1 MPTLQEQAKTI
12 NDLIDKAKT
21 AADKGDIE
29 TARKLQEE
37 IQTAK
42 DAYNSE
48 KEVVDAISAEEKVG
62 GDSEPATSK
71 ESETEE
77 KNDKPDAEKDLK
89 KPAPEKEESTKE
101 EEPKADEKEQP
112 EEKPEAPVEEKT
124 PEELE
129 EEKKKKLGGK
139 RSMARKILGNQDN
152 KFSEETQAFLDYVK
166 TKGAQR
172 DNVTSVEAQP
182 IIPEDIK
189 YQPEELPETFVDL
202 KKFVNVQPVT
212 TAAGS
217 HPILNPAQETMV
229 SVEELEKNP
238 ELAKPK
244 FTDIDYKVK
253 TYRGQIPVSQESLD
267 DSEANLA
274 NIVAQNNARQAV
286 NTTNKYIADVMKSFE
301 AVNTADL
308 DDIKQIINVEIDPA
322 YNLSLVV
329 SQSFYQA
336 LDTLKDK
343 NGQYLLKQDITSPTG
358 TVLFGRPVFIIKD
371 ELFGNKG
378 DKKAFIGDLKY
389 AVFFADRKQASV
401 KWVENEIYGQVLA
414 AYMRFDVKKGVE
426 EAGRFLT
433 YTGTA
438 GDLGTGSEPQA

>member
-1 MPTLQEQAKTI
+1 MATLQEQAKSI
-12 NDLIDKAKT
+12 NDLIDQAQKAVKN
-21 AADKGDIE
+21 GDVE
-29 TARKLQEE
+29 TARKLKEE
-37 IQTAK
+37 IQQAK
-42 DAYNSE
+42 DTYNE
-48 KEVVDAISAEEKVG
+48 QKEIVDSVSAEEKIS
-62 GDSEPATSK
+62 GDSEAPKDKT
-71 ESETEE
+71 ETEE
-77 KNDKPDAEKDLK
+77 KNEKPDAES
-89 KPAPEKEESTKE
+89 APEKDAEAKPEVDK
-101 EEPKADEKEQP
+101 EPKADEKEQP

-139 RSMARKILGNQDN
+139 RSMARQILENKEN
-152 KFSEETQAFLDYVK
+152 KFSEEAEAFLKYVQS
-166 TKGAQR
+166 KGAQR

-212 TAAGS
+212 NASGS

-229 SVEELEKNP
+229 SVEELAKNP
-238 ELAKPK
+238 ELASPK

-253 TYRGQIPVSQESLD
+253 TYRGQIPVSQEALD

-274 NIVAQNNARQAV
+274 NIIAKNNARQAV

-308 DDIKQIINVEIDPA
+308 DDIKAIINVEIDPA

-371 ELFGNKG
+371 ELFGVKG
-378 DKKAFIGDLKY
+378 DKKAFIGDLNY

-401 KWVENEIYGQVLA
+401 KWVENEIYGQILA

>member
-1 MPTLQEQAKTI
+1 MATLQEQAKSI
-12 NDLIDKAKT
+12 NDLIDQAQKAVNN
-21 AADKGDIE
+21 GDVE

-37 IQTAK
+37 IQQAK
-42 DAYNSE
+42 NAYNE
-48 KEVVDAISAEEKVG
+48 QKEIVDSVSAEEKIS
-62 GDSEPATSK
+62 GDSEAPKDKT
-71 ESETEE
+71 ETEE
-77 KNDKPDAEKDLK
+77 KNEKPDAEPPTEDK
-89 KPAPEKEESTKE
+89 KVDEQPEQDK
-101 EEPKADEKEQP
+101 EPKADEKEQP
-112 EEKPEAPVEEKT
+112 EEKPETPVEEKT

-139 RSMARKILGNQDN
+139 RSMARQILEN
-152 KFSEETQAFLDYVK
+152 KENKYSEETQAFLNYVK

-212 TAAGS
+212 TASGS

-229 SVEELEKNP
+229 SVEELAKNP
-238 ELAKPK
+238 ELASPK

-253 TYRGQIPVSQESLD
+253 TYRGQIPVSQEALD

-274 NIVAQNNARQAV
+274 NIIARNNARQAV
-286 NTTNKYIADVMKSFE
+286 NTTNKYIADVMKTF
-301 AVNTADL
+301 APVDTANL

-371 ELFGNKG
+371 ELFGVKG
-378 DKKAFIGDLKY
+378 DKKAFIGDLNY

-401 KWVENEIYGQVLA
+401 KWVENEIYGQILA

-426 EAGRFLT
+426 EAGRFIT

-438 GDLGTGSEPQA
+438 GDLGTGSEPTA

>member
-1 MPTLQEQAKTI
+1 MATLQEQAKSI
-12 NDLIDKAKT
+12 NDLIDQAQKAVNN
-21 AADKGDIE
+21 GDVE
-29 TARKLQEE
+29 TARKLKEE
-37 IQTAK
+37 IQQAK
-42 DAYNSE
+42 DTYNE
-48 KEVVDAISAEEKVG
+48 QKEIVDSVSAEEKIS
-62 GDSEPATSK
+62 GDSEASK
-71 ESETEE
+71 DKTETEAKNE
-77 KNDKPDAEKDLK
+77 KPEAETVPEKDTEAK
-89 KPAPEKEESTKE
+89 QEGDK
-101 EEPKADEKEQP
+101 EPKADEKEQP
-112 EEKPEAPVEEKT
+112 EEKPETPVEEKT

-139 RSMARKILGNQDN
+139 RSMARQILENKEN
-152 KFSEETQAFLDYVK
+152 KFSEEAEAFLKYVQS
-166 TKGAQR
+166 KGAQR

-212 TAAGS
+212 TASGS

-229 SVEELEKNP
+229 SVEELAKNP
-238 ELAKPK
+238 ELASPK

-253 TYRGQIPVSQESLD
+253 TYRGQIPVSQEALD

-274 NIVAQNNARQAV
+274 NIIAKNNARQAV

-301 AVNTADL
+301 AVNTANL
-308 DDIKQIINVEIDPA
+308 DDIKAIINVEIDPA

-371 ELFGNKG
+371 ELFGAKG
-378 DKKAFIGDLKY
+378 DKKAFIGDLNY

-401 KWVENEIYGQVLA
+401 KWVENEIYGQILA

-426 EAGRFLT
+426 EAGRFIT

>member
-1 MPTLQEQAKTI
+1 MATLQEQAKSI
-12 NDLIDKAKT
+12 NDLIDQAQKAVNN
-21 AADKGDIE
+21 GDVE
-29 TARKLQEE
+29 TARKLKEE
-37 IQTAK
+37 IQQAK
-42 DAYNSE
+42 DTYNE
-48 KEVVDAISAEEKVG
+48 QKEIVDSVSAEEKIS
-62 GDSEPATSK
+62 GDSEAPK
-71 ESETEE
+71 EKTETEAKNEKPEAENVPE
-77 KNDKPDAEKDLK
+77 KNAEAKPEGDK
-89 KPAPEKEESTKE
+89 
-101 EEPKADEKEQP
+101 EPKADEKEQP
-112 EEKPEAPVEEKT
+112 VEKPEAPIEEKT

-139 RSMARKILGNQDN
+139 RSMARQILENKEN
-152 KFSEETQAFLDYVK
+152 KFSEEAEAFLKYVQS
-166 TKGAQR
+166 KGAQR

-212 TAAGS
+212 TASGS

-229 SVEELEKNP
+229 SVEELAKNP
-238 ELAKPK
+238 ELASPK

-274 NIVAQNNARQAV
+274 NIIAKNNARQAV

-301 AVNTADL
+301 AVNTANL
-308 DDIKQIINVEIDPA
+308 DDIKAIINVEIDPA

-371 ELFGNKG
+371 ELFGAKG
-378 DKKAFIGDLKY
+378 DKKAFIGDLNY

-401 KWVENEIYGQVLA
+401 KWVENDIYGQILA

>member
-1 MPTLQEQAKTI
+1 MATLQEQAKSI
-12 NDLIDKAKT
+12 NDLIDQAQKAVNN
-21 AADKGDIE
+21 GDVE
-29 TARKLQEE
+29 TARKLKEE
-37 IQTAK
+37 IQQAK
-42 DAYNSE
+42 DTYNE
-48 KEVVDAISAEEKVG
+48 QKEIVDSVSAEEKIS
-62 GDSEPATSK
+62 GDSEASK
-71 ESETEE
+71 DKTETEAKNE
-77 KNDKPDAEKDLK
+77 KPEAETVPEKDTEAKPDVDK
-89 KPAPEKEESTKE
+89 
-101 EEPKADEKEQP
+101 EPKADEKEQP
-112 EEKPEAPVEEKT
+112 EEKTETPVEEKT

-139 RSMARKILGNQDN
+139 RSMARQILENKENQLSD
-152 KFSEETQAFLDYVK
+152 EVK
-166 TKGAQR
+166 GFVEYLKSKGAKR
-172 DNVTSVEAQP
+172 DNVKSVDAQP

-301 AVNTADL
+301 AVNTANL
-308 DDIKQIINVEIDPA
+308 DDIKAIINVEIDPA

-401 KWVENEIYGQVLA
+401 KWVENEIYGQILA

>member
-1 MPTLQEQAKTI
+1 MATLQEQAKSI
-12 NDLIDKAKT
+12 NDLIDQAQKAVNN
-21 AADKGDIE
+21 GDVE
-29 TARKLQEE
+29 TARKLKEE
-37 IQTAK
+37 IQQAK
-42 DAYNSE
+42 DTYNE
-48 KEVVDAISAEEKVG
+48 QKEIVDSVSAEEKIS
-62 GDSEPATSK
+62 GDSEAPK
-71 ESETEE
+71 EKTETEAKNEKPEAETVPE
-77 KNDKPDAEKDLK
+77 KNAEAKPDVDK
-89 KPAPEKEESTKE
+89 
-101 EEPKADEKEQP
+101 EPKADEKEQP
-112 EEKPEAPVEEKT
+112 EEKPETPVEEKT

-139 RSMARKILGNQDN
+139 RSMARKILGNQD
-152 KFSEETQAFLDYVK
+152 KFSEETEAFLNYVK
-166 TKGAQR
+166 SKGAQR

-212 TAAGS
+212 TASGS

-229 SVEELEKNP
+229 SVEELAKNP
-238 ELAKPK
+238 ELASPK

-253 TYRGQIPVSQESLD
+253 TYRGQIPVSQEALD

-274 NIVAQNNARQAV
+274 NIIAKNNARQAV

-301 AVNTADL
+301 PVDTANL
-308 DDIKQIINVEIDPA
+308 DDIKAIINVDIDPA

-371 ELFGNKG
+371 ELFGAKG
-378 DKKAFIGDLKY
+378 DKKAFIGDLNY

-401 KWVENEIYGQVLA
+401 KWVENEIYGQILA

-426 EAGRFLT
+426 EAGRFIT

-438 GDLGTGSEPQA
+438 GDLGTGSEPVA

>member
-1 MPTLQEQAKTI
+1 MATLQEQAKSI
-12 NDLIDKAKT
+12 NDLIDQAQKAVNN
-21 AADKGDIE
+21 GDVE

-37 IQTAK
+37 IQQAK
-42 DAYNSE
+42 NAYNE
-48 KEVVDAISAEEKVG
+48 QKEIVDAVSAEEKIS
-62 GDSEPATSK
+62 GDSEAPKDKT
-71 ESETEE
+71 ETEE
-77 KNDKPDAEKDLK
+77 KNEKPDAEPPTEDK
-89 KPAPEKEESTKE
+89 KVDEQPEQDK
-101 EEPKADEKEQP
+101 EPKADEKEQP
-112 EEKPEAPVEEKT
+112 EEKPETPVEEKT

-212 TAAGS
+212 TASGS

-229 SVEELEKNP
+229 SVEELAKNP
-238 ELAKPK
+238 ELASPK

-253 TYRGQIPVSQESLD
+253 TYRGQIPVSQEALD

-274 NIVAQNNARQAV
+274 NIIAKNNARQAV
-286 NTTNKYIADVMKSFE
+286 NTTNKYIADVMKSFA
-301 AVNTADL
+301 AVDTANL
-308 DDIKQIINVEIDPA
+308 DDIKQIINVDIDPA

-371 ELFGNKG
+371 ELFGVKG
-378 DKKAFIGDLKY
+378 DKKAFIGDLNY

-401 KWVENEIYGQVLA
+401 KWVENEIYGQILA

-438 GDLGTGSEPQA
+438 GDVVTP

>member
-1 MPTLQEQAKTI
+1 MATLQEQAKSI
-12 NDLIDKAKT
+12 NDLIDQAQKAVNN
-21 AADKGDIE
+21 GDVE
-29 TARKLQEE
+29 TARKLKEE
-37 IQTAK
+37 IQQAK
-42 DAYNSE
+42 DTYNE
-48 KEVVDAISAEEKVG
+48 QKEIVDSVSAEEKIS
-62 GDSEPATSK
+62 GDSEAPK
-71 ESETEE
+71 EKTETEAKNEKPEAENVPE
-77 KNDKPDAEKDLK
+77 KNAEAKPDVDK
-89 KPAPEKEESTKE
+89 
-101 EEPKADEKEQP
+101 EPKADEKEVP
-112 EEKPEAPVEEKT
+112 EEKPETPVEEKT

-139 RSMARKILGNQDN
+139 RSMARQILENKENQLSDEA
-152 KFSEETQAFLDYVK
+152 KGFVEYLKS
-166 TKGAQR
+166 KGAKR
-172 DNVTSVEAQP
+172 DNVKSVDAQP

-401 KWVENEIYGQVLA
+401 KWVENEIYGQILA

>member
-1 MPTLQEQAKTI
+1 MATLQEQAKSI
-12 NDLIDKAKT
+12 NDLIDQAQKAVNN
-21 AADKGDIE
+21 GDVE
-29 TARKLQEE
+29 TARKLKEE
-37 IQTAK
+37 IQQAK
-42 DAYNSE
+42 DTYNE
-48 KEVVDAISAEEKVG
+48 QKEIVDSVSAEEKIS
-62 GDSEPATSK
+62 GDSEAPK
-71 ESETEE
+71 EKTETEAKNEKPEAENVPE
-77 KNDKPDAEKDLK
+77 KNAEAKPDVDK
-89 KPAPEKEESTKE
+89 
-101 EEPKADEKEQP
+101 EPKADEKEVP
-112 EEKPEAPVEEKT
+112 EEKPETPVEEKT

-139 RSMARKILGNQDN
+139 RSMARQILENKENQLSDEA
-152 KFSEETQAFLDYVK
+152 KGFVEYLKS
-166 TKGAQR
+166 KGAKR
-172 DNVTSVEAQP
+172 DNVKSVGAQP

-401 KWVENEIYGQVLA
+401 KWVENEIYGQILA

>member
-1 MPTLQEQAKTI
+1 MATLQEQAKSI
-12 NDLIDKAKT
+12 NDLIDQAQKAVNN
-21 AADKGDIE
+21 GDVE
-29 TARKLQEE
+29 TARKLKEE
-37 IQTAK
+37 IQQAK
-42 DAYNSE
+42 DTYNE
-48 KEVVDAISAEEKVG
+48 QKEIVDSVSAEEKIS
-62 GDSEPATSK
+62 GDSEAPK
-71 ESETEE
+71 EKTETEAKNE
-77 KNDKPDAEKDLK
+77 KPEAENVPEKDTEAKPDVDK
-89 KPAPEKEESTKE
+89 
-101 EEPKADEKEQP
+101 EPKADEKEAP
-112 EEKPEAPVEEKT
+112 EEKPETPVEEKT

-139 RSMARKILGNQDN
+139 RSMARQILENKENQLSDEA
-152 KFSEETQAFLDYVK
+152 KGFVEYLKS
-166 TKGAQR
+166 KGAKR
-172 DNVTSVEAQP
+172 DNVKSVDAQP

>member
-1 MPTLQEQAKTI
+1 MATLQEQAKSI
-12 NDLIDKAKT
+12 NDLIDQAQKAVNN
-21 AADKGDIE
+21 GDVE
-29 TARKLQEE
+29 TARKLKEE
-37 IQTAK
+37 ITQAK
-42 DAYNSE
+42 EAYNE
-48 KEVVDAISAEEKVG
+48 QKEIVDSVSAEEKIS
-62 GDSEPATSK
+62 GDSQAPK
-71 ESETEE
+71 ETTETEE
-77 KNDKPDAEKDLK
+77 KNDKPDAESASEKDAK
-89 KPAPEKEESTKE
+89 VKPEQDEET
-101 EEPKADEKEQP
+101 KADEKEVP
-112 EEKPEAPVEEKT
+112 EEKPETPVEEKT

-139 RSMARKILGNQDN
+139 RSMARKILGNQD
-152 KFSEETQAFLDYVK
+152 KFSEETEAFLNYVK
-166 TKGAQR
+166 SKGAQR

-189 YQPEELPETFVDL
+189 YTPEELPETFVDL

-212 TAAGS
+212 TGSGS

-229 SVEELEKNP
+229 SVEELAKNP
-238 ELAKPK
+238 ELASPK

-253 TYRGQIPVSQESLD
+253 TYRGQIPVSQEALD

-274 NIVAQNNARQAV
+274 NIIAKNNARQAV

-301 AVNTADL
+301 AVDTANL
-308 DDIKQIINVEIDPA
+308 DDIKAIINVEIDPA

-358 TVLFGRPVFIIKD
+358 TVLFGRPVFIVKD
-371 ELFGNKG
+371 ELFGAKG
-378 DKKAFIGDLKY
+378 DKKAFIGDLNY
-389 AVFFADRKQASV
+389 SVFFADRKQASV
-401 KWVENEIYGQVLA
+401 KWVENEVYGQILA

-426 EAGRFLT
+426 EAGRFIT

-438 GDLGTGSEPQA
+438 GDLGTGSEPEA

>member
-1 MPTLQEQAKTI
+1 MATLQEQAKSI
-12 NDLIDKAKT
+12 NDLIDQAQKAVNN
-21 AADKGDIE
+21 GDVE
-29 TARKLQEE
+29 TARKLKEE
-37 IQTAK
+37 IQQAK
-42 DAYNSE
+42 DTYNE
-48 KEVVDAISAEEKVG
+48 QKEIVDSVSAEEKIS
-62 GDSEPATSK
+62 GDSEAPKDKT
-71 ESETEE
+71 ETEE
-77 KNDKPDAEKDLK
+77 KNDKPEAETVPEKDTEAK
-89 KPAPEKEESTKE
+89 QEGDK
-101 EEPKADEKEQP
+101 EPKADEKEQP
-112 EEKPEAPVEEKT
+112 EEKPEAPVEEQT

-139 RSMARKILGNQDN
+139 RSMARQILENKEN
-152 KFSEETQAFLDYVK
+152 KFSEEAEAFLKYVQS
-166 TKGAQR
+166 KGAQR

-212 TAAGS
+212 TASGS

-229 SVEELEKNP
+229 SVEELAKNP
-238 ELAKPK
+238 ELASPK

-253 TYRGQIPVSQESLD
+253 TYRGQIPVSQEALD

-274 NIVAQNNARQAV
+274 NIIAKNNARQAV

-301 AVNTADL
+301 AVNTANL
-308 DDIKQIINVEIDPA
+308 DDIKAIINVEIDPA

-371 ELFGNKG
+371 ELFGAKG
-378 DKKAFIGDLKY
+378 DKKAFIGDLNY

-401 KWVENEIYGQVLA
+401 KWVENEIYGQILA

>member
-1 MPTLQEQAKTI
+1 MATLQEQAKSI
-12 NDLIDKAKT
+12 NDLIDQAQKAVNN
-21 AADKGDIE
+21 GDVE
-29 TARKLQEE
+29 TARKLKEE
-37 IQTAK
+37 IQQAK
-42 DAYNSE
+42 DTYNE
-48 KEVVDAISAEEKVG
+48 QKEIVDSVSAEEKIS
-62 GDSEPATSK
+62 GDSEASK
-71 ESETEE
+71 DKTETEE
-77 KNDKPDAEKDLK
+77 KNDKPDAES
-89 KPAPEKEESTKE
+89 APETDAEAKPEQDK
-101 EEPKADEKEQP
+101 EPKADEKEEP
-112 EEKPEAPVEEKT
+112 EESPETTVEEKT

-139 RSMARKILGNQDN
+139 RSMARKILENKENQLSDEA
-152 KFSEETQAFLDYVK
+152 KGFVEYLKS
-166 TKGAQR
+166 KGAKR
-172 DNVTSVEAQP
+172 DNVKSVDAQP

-401 KWVENEIYGQVLA
+401 KWVENEIYGQILA

>member
-1 MPTLQEQAKTI
+1 MATLQEQAKSI
-12 NDLIDKAKT
+12 NDLIDQAQKAVNN
-21 AADKGDIE
+21 GDVE

-37 IQTAK
+37 IQQAK
-42 DAYNSE
+42 NAYNE
-48 KEVVDAISAEEKVG
+48 QKEIVDSVSAEEKIS
-62 GDSEPATSK
+62 GDSEAPK
-71 ESETEE
+71 EKTETEE
-77 KNDKPDAEKDLK
+77 KNEKTDAEPPTEDKEAEK
-89 KPAPEKEESTKE
+89 QPEQDK
-101 EEPKADEKEQP
+101 EPKADEKEVP
-112 EEKPEAPVEEKT
+112 EEKPETPVEEKT

-139 RSMARKILGNQDN
+139 RSMARQILEN
-152 KFSEETQAFLDYVK
+152 KENKYSEETQAFLDYVK

-212 TAAGS
+212 TASGS

-229 SVEELEKNP
+229 SVEELAKNP
-238 ELAKPK
+238 ELASPK

-253 TYRGQIPVSQESLD
+253 TYRGQIPVSQEALD

-274 NIVAQNNARQAV
+274 NIIARNNARQAV
-286 NTTNKYIADVMKSFE
+286 NTTNKYIADVMKTF
-301 AVNTADL
+301 APVDTANL

-371 ELFGNKG
+371 ELFGAKG
-378 DKKAFIGDLKY
+378 DKKAFIGDLNY

-401 KWVENEIYGQVLA
+401 KWVENEIYGQILA

-438 GDLGTGSEPQA
+438 GDLGTGSEPTA

>member
-1 MPTLQEQAKTI
+1 MPTLQEQAKSI
-12 NDLIDKAKT
+12 NDLIDQAQT
-21 AADKGDIE
+21 AANKGDIE
-29 TARKLQEE
+29 TARKLQDE
-37 IQTAK
+37 ITQAK
-42 DAYNSE
+42 EAYNSE
-48 KEVVDAISAEEKVG
+48 KEVVDSVSSEEKIDG
-62 GDSEPATSK
+62 ASEASEDKT
-71 ESETEE
+71 ETEE
-77 KNDKPDAEKDLK
+77 KNEKPDAEPPAEDKEADE
-89 KPAPEKEESTKE
+89 KPKEDEEEQPEGKE
-101 EEPKADEKEQP
+101 EES
-112 EEKPEAPVEEKT
+112 VEE
-124 PEELE
+124 PSEEELE

-139 RSMARKILGNQDN
+139 RSMARQILEN
-152 KFSEETQAFLDYVK
+152 KENKYSEETQAFLNYVK

-212 TAAGS
+212 TASGS

-229 SVEELEKNP
+229 SVEELAKNP
-238 ELAKPK
+238 ELASPK
-244 FTDIDYKVK
+244 FTDVDYKVK
-253 TYRGQIPVSQESLD
+253 TYRGQIPVSQEALD

-274 NIVAQNNARQAV
+274 NIIAKNNARQAV
-286 NTTNKYIADVMKSFE
+286 NTTNKYIADVMKTFE
-301 AVNTADL
+301 PVDTANL

-371 ELFGNKG
+371 ELFGAKG
-378 DKKAFIGDLKY
+378 DKKAFIGDLNY

-401 KWVENEIYGQVLA
+401 KWVENEIYGQILA

-438 GDLGTGSEPQA
+438 GDLGTGSEPTA

>member
-1 MPTLQEQAKTI
+1 MATLQEQAKSI
-12 NDLIDKAKT
+12 NDLIDQAQKAVNN
-21 AADKGDIE
+21 GDVE
-29 TARKLQEE
+29 TARKLKEE
-37 IQTAK
+37 ITQAK
-42 DAYNSE
+42 EAYNE
-48 KEVVDAISAEEKVG
+48 QKEIVDSVSAEEKIS
-62 GDSEPATSK
+62 GDSEAPK
-71 ESETEE
+71 ETTETEE
-77 KNDKPDAEKDLK
+77 KNEKPDAES
-89 KPAPEKEESTKE
+89 APEKDAEAKPEQDKES
-101 EEPKADEKEQP
+101 KADEKEVP
-112 EEKPEAPVEEKT
+112 EEKPETQVEEKT

-139 RSMARKILGNQDN
+139 RSMARKILGNQD
-152 KFSEETQAFLDYVK
+152 KFSEETEAFLNYVK
-166 TKGAQR
+166 SKGAQR

-189 YQPEELPETFVDL
+189 YTPEELPETFVDL

-212 TAAGS
+212 TASGS

-229 SVEELEKNP
+229 SVEELAKNP
-238 ELAKPK
+238 ELASPK

-253 TYRGQIPVSQESLD
+253 TYRGQIPVSQEALD

-274 NIVAQNNARQAV
+274 NIIAKNNARQAV
-286 NTTNKYIADVMKSFE
+286 NTTNKYIADVMKSF
-301 AVNTADL
+301 APVDTANL
-308 DDIKQIINVEIDPA
+308 DDIKAIINVDIDPA

-371 ELFGNKG
+371 ELFGAKG
-378 DKKAFIGDLKY
+378 DKKAFIGDLNY
-389 AVFFADRKQASV
+389 SVFFADRKQASV
-401 KWVENEIYGQVLA
+401 KWVENEIYGQILA

-426 EAGRFLT
+426 EAGRFIT

-438 GDLGTGSEPQA
+438 GDLGTGSEPEA

>member
-1 MPTLQEQAKTI
+1 MPTLQEQAKSI
-12 NDLIDKAKT
+12 NDLIDQAQS
-21 AADKGDIE
+21 AANKGDIE
-29 TARKLQEE
+29 SARKLQEE
-37 IQTAK
+37 ITQAK
-42 DAYNSE
+42 EAYNTE
-48 KEVVDAISAEEKVG
+48 KEVVDSVSAEEKIS
-62 GDSEPATSK
+62 GDSQAPK
-71 ESETEE
+71 ETTETEE
-77 KNDKPDAEKDLK
+77 KNDKPDAES
-89 KPAPEKEESTKE
+89 APEKDAKVKPEQDEETKV
-101 EEPKADEKEQP
+101 DEKEVP
-112 EEKPEAPVEEKT
+112 EEKPETPVEEKT

-129 EEKKKKLGGK
+129 EEKKKNLGGK
-139 RSMARKILGNQDN
+139 RSMARKILGNQD
-152 KFSEETQAFLDYVK
+152 KFSEETEAFLNYVK
-166 TKGAQR
+166 SKGAQR

-189 YQPEELPETFVDL
+189 YTPEELPETFVDL

-212 TAAGS
+212 TASGS

-229 SVEELEKNP
+229 SVEELAKNP
-238 ELAKPK
+238 ELASPK

-253 TYRGQIPVSQESLD
+253 TYRGQIPVSQEALD

-274 NIVAQNNARQAV
+274 NIIAKNNARQAV

-301 AVNTADL
+301 AVDTANL
-308 DDIKQIINVEIDPA
+308 DDIKAIINVDIDPA

-371 ELFGNKG
+371 ELFGAKG
-378 DKKAFIGDLKY
+378 DKKAFIGDLNY

-401 KWVENEIYGQVLA
+401 KWVENEIYGQILA
-414 AYMRFDVKKGVE
+414 AYMRFDVKKGVK
-426 EAGRFLT
+426 EAGRFIT

-438 GDLGTGSEPQA
+438 GDLGTGSEPEA

>member
-1 MPTLQEQAKTI
+1 MATLQEQAKSI
-12 NDLIDKAKT
+12 NDLIDQAQKAVNN
-21 AADKGDIE
+21 GDVE
-29 TARKLQEE
+29 TARKLKEE
-37 IQTAK
+37 IQQAK
-42 DAYNSE
+42 DTYNE
-48 KEVVDAISAEEKVG
+48 QKEIVDSVSAEEKIS
-62 GDSEPATSK
+62 GDSEAPK
-71 ESETEE
+71 EKTETEA
-77 KNDKPDAEKDLK
+77 KNEKPDAEPPTEDKQ
-89 KPAPEKEESTKE
+89 PEQDKA
-101 EEPKADEKEQP
+101 PKADEKEVP
-112 EEKPEAPVEEKT
+112 EEKPETPVEEKT

-152 KFSEETQAFLDYVK
+152 KFSEETEAFLNYVK
-166 TKGAQR
+166 SKGAQR

-212 TAAGS
+212 TASGS

-229 SVEELEKNP
+229 SVEELAKNP
-238 ELAKPK
+238 ELASPK

-253 TYRGQIPVSQESLD
+253 TYRGQIPVSQEALD

-274 NIVAQNNARQAV
+274 NIIAKNNARQAV
-286 NTTNKYIADVMKSFE
+286 NTTNKYIADVMKSFA
-301 AVNTADL
+301 AVDTANL
-308 DDIKQIINVEIDPA
+308 DDIKQIINVDIDPA

-371 ELFGNKG
+371 ELFGVKG
-378 DKKAFIGDLKY
+378 DKKAFIGDLNY

-401 KWVENEIYGQVLA
+401 KWVENEIYGQILA

-438 GDLGTGSEPQA
+438 GDVVTP

>member
-1 MPTLQEQAKTI
+1 MATLQEQAKSI
-12 NDLIDKAKT
+12 NDLIDQAQKAVNN
-21 AADKGDIE
+21 GDVE
-29 TARKLQEE
+29 TARKLKEE
-37 IQTAK
+37 IQQAK
-42 DAYNSE
+42 DTYNE
-48 KEVVDAISAEEKVG
+48 QKEIVDSVSAEEKIS
-62 GDSEPATSK
+62 GDSEAPK
-71 ESETEE
+71 EKTETEAKNEKPEAENVPE
-77 KNDKPDAEKDLK
+77 KNAEAKPDVDK
-89 KPAPEKEESTKE
+89 
-101 EEPKADEKEQP
+101 EPKADEKEQP
-112 EEKPEAPVEEKT
+112 EEKPETPVEEKT

-139 RSMARKILGNQDN
+139 RSMARQILENKENQLSD
-152 KFSEETQAFLDYVK
+152 EVK
-166 TKGAQR
+166 GFVEYLKSKGAKR
-172 DNVTSVEAQP
+172 DNVKSVDAQP

-301 AVNTADL
+301 AVNTANL
-308 DDIKQIINVEIDPA
+308 DDIKEIINVEIDPA

-343 NGQYLLKQDITSPTG
+343 NEQYLLKQDITSPTG

-401 KWVENEIYGQVLA
+401 KWVENEIYGQILA

>member
-1 MPTLQEQAKTI
+1 MATLQEQAKSI
-12 NDLIDKAKT
+12 NDLIDQAQKAVNN
-21 AADKGDIE
+21 GDVE
-29 TARKLQEE
+29 TARKLKEE
-37 IQTAK
+37 IQQAK
-42 DAYNSE
+42 DTYNE
-48 KEVVDAISAEEKVG
+48 QKEIVDSVSAEEKIS
-62 GDSEPATSK
+62 GDSEAPK
-71 ESETEE
+71 EKTETET
-77 KNDKPDAEKDLK
+77 KNEKPDAEPPTEDKQ
-89 KPAPEKEESTKE
+89 PEQDK
-101 EEPKADEKEQP
+101 EPKADEKEVP
-112 EEKPEAPVEEKT
+112 EEKPETPVEEKT

-172 DNVTSVEAQP
+172 GNVTSVEAQP

-212 TAAGS
+212 TASGS

-229 SVEELEKNP
+229 SVEELAKNP
-238 ELAKPK
+238 ELASPK

-253 TYRGQIPVSQESLD
+253 TYRGQIPVSQEALD

-274 NIVAQNNARQAV
+274 NIIAKNNARQAV
-286 NTTNKYIADVMKSFE
+286 NTTNKYIADVMKSFA
-301 AVNTADL
+301 AVDTANL
-308 DDIKQIINVEIDPA
+308 DDIKQIINVDIDPA

-371 ELFGNKG
+371 ELFGVKG
-378 DKKAFIGDLKY
+378 DKKAFIGDLNY

-401 KWVENEIYGQVLA
+401 KWVENEIYGQILA

-426 EAGRFLT
+426 EAGRFIT

-438 GDLGTGSEPQA
+438 GDVVTP

>member
-1 MPTLQEQAKTI
+1 MATLQEQAKSI
-12 NDLIDKAKT
+12 NDLIDQAQKAVNN
-21 AADKGDIE
+21 GDVE
-29 TARKLQEE
+29 TARKLKEE
-37 IQTAK
+37 IQQAK
-42 DAYNSE
+42 DTYNE
-48 KEVVDAISAEEKVG
+48 QKEIVDSVSAEEKIS
-62 GDSEPATSK
+62 GDSETPK
-71 ESETEE
+71 EKTETET
-77 KNDKPDAEKDLK
+77 KNEKPDAEPSTEDKQ
-89 KPAPEKEESTKE
+89 PEQDKET
-101 EEPKADEKEQP
+101 KADEKEVP
-112 EEKPEAPVEEKT
+112 EEKTEAPVEEKT

-139 RSMARKILGNQDN
+139 RSMARQILENKEN
-152 KFSEETQAFLDYVK
+152 KFSEEAEAFLKYVQS
-166 TKGAQR
+166 KGAQR

-212 TAAGS
+212 TASGS

-229 SVEELEKNP
+229 SVEELAKNP
-238 ELAKPK
+238 ELASPK

-253 TYRGQIPVSQESLD
+253 TYRGQIPVSQEALD

-274 NIVAQNNARQAV
+274 NIIAKNNARQAV
-286 NTTNKYIADVMKSFE
+286 NTTNKYIADVMKSF
-301 AVNTADL
+301 APVDTANL
-308 DDIKQIINVEIDPA
+308 DDIKAIINVDIDPA

-371 ELFGNKG
+371 ELFGAKG
-378 DKKAFIGDLKY
+378 DKKAFIGDLNY

-401 KWVENEIYGQVLA
+401 KWVEHAIYGQVLA

-438 GDLGTGSEPQA
+438 GDLGTGSEPTA

>member
-1 MPTLQEQAKTI
+1 MATLDEQAKSI
-12 NDLIDKAKT
+12 NDLIDQAQKAV
-21 AADKGDIE
+21 ADGDVE
-29 TARKLQEE
+29 TARKLKEE
-37 IQTAK
+37 IEQAK
-42 DAYNSE
+42 ATYNEQKEIADAVQS
-48 KEVVDAISAEEKVG
+48 EEKISSSS
-62 GDSEPATSK
+62 DKPASTEK
-71 ESETEE
+71 TETEV
-77 KNDKPDAEKDLK
+77 KNDKPDAESKDVEV
-89 KPAPEKEESTKE
+89 AEK
-101 EEPKADEKEQP
+101 KEQP
-112 EEKPEAPVEEKT
+112 EKVEVKKETVEEPT
-124 PEELE
+124 DDDLE
-129 EEKKKKLGGK
+129 DKKKVGGK
-139 RSMARKILGNQDN
+139 RSMTRQIIGNKQSKLSDEAQG
-152 KFSEETQAFLDYVK
+152 FVDYIK
-166 TKGAQR
+166 SKGAKR
-172 DNVTSVEAQP
+172 DNVKSVDAQP
-182 IIPEDIK
+182 LIPEDIK
-189 YQPEELPETFVDL
+189 YVPEELPETFVDL

-217 HPILNPAQETMV
+217 HPILNPAQETMIA
-229 SVEELEKNP
+229 VEELEKNP

-274 NIVAQNNARQAV
+274 QIVAKNNARQAV
-286 NTTNKYIADVMKSFE
+286 NTTNKAIADVMKSFT
-301 AVNTADL
+301 AVNTANL

-343 NGQYLLKQDITSPTG
+343 NGQYLLKQDVTSPTG
-358 TVLFGRPVFIIKD
+358 TVLFGRPIFIIKD
-371 ELFGNKG
+371 ELFGAKG
-378 DKKAFIGDLKY
+378 EKHAFIGDLKY

-401 KWVENEIYGQVLA
+401 KWIENEIYGQILA

-438 GDLGTGSEPQA
+438 GDLGTGSPEA

>member
-1 MPTLQEQAKTI
+1 MATLQEQAKSI
-12 NDLIDKAKT
+12 NDLIDQAQKAVSN
-21 AADKGDIE
+21 GDVE
-29 TARKLQEE
+29 TARKLKEE
-37 IQTAK
+37 IQQAK
-42 DAYNSE
+42 DTYNE
-48 KEVVDAISAEEKVG
+48 QKEIVDSVSAEEKIS
-62 GDSEPATSK
+62 GDSEAPK
-71 ESETEE
+71 EKTETEE
-77 KNDKPDAEKDLK
+77 KNDKPEAETVPEKDTEAK
-89 KPAPEKEESTKE
+89 QEGDK
-101 EEPKADEKEQP
+101 EPKADEKEQP
-112 EEKPEAPVEEKT
+112 EEKPEAPVEEQT

-129 EEKKKKLGGK
+129 EEKKNKLGGK
-139 RSMARKILGNQDN
+139 RSMARQILENKENQLSDEA
-152 KFSEETQAFLDYVK
+152 KGFVEYLKS
-166 TKGAQR
+166 KGAKR
-172 DNVTSVEAQP
+172 DNVKSVDAQP

-401 KWVENEIYGQVLA
+401 KWVENEIYGQILA

>member
-1 MPTLQEQAKTI
+1 MATLQEQAKSI
-12 NDLIDKAKT
+12 NDLIDQAQKAVNN
-21 AADKGDIE
+21 GDVE
-29 TARKLQEE
+29 TARKLKEE
-37 IQTAK
+37 IQQAK
-42 DAYNSE
+42 DTYNE
-48 KEVVDAISAEEKVG
+48 QKEIVDSVSAEEKIS
-62 GDSEPATSK
+62 GDSEAPK
-71 ESETEE
+71 EKTETEAKNEKPEAENVPE
-77 KNDKPDAEKDLK
+77 KNAEAKPDVDK
-89 KPAPEKEESTKE
+89 
-101 EEPKADEKEQP
+101 EPKADEKEVP
-112 EEKPEAPVEEKT
+112 EEKPETPVEEKT

-139 RSMARKILGNQDN
+139 RSMARQILENKENQLSDEA
-152 KFSEETQAFLDYVK
+152 KGFVEYLKS
-166 TKGAQR
+166 KGAKR
-172 DNVTSVEAQP
+172 DNVKSVDAQP

-274 NIVAQNNARQAV
+274 NIVAQNSARHAV
-286 NTTNKYIADVMKSFE
+286 NTTNNYIADVMKSFE

-401 KWVENEIYGQVLA
+401 KWVENEIYGQILA

>member
-1 MPTLQEQAKTI
+1 MATLQEQAKSI
-12 NDLIDKAKT
+12 NDLIDQAQKAVNN
-21 AADKGDIE
+21 GDVE
-29 TARKLQEE
+29 TARKLKEE
-37 IQTAK
+37 IQQAK
-42 DAYNSE
+42 DTYNE
-48 KEVVDAISAEEKVG
+48 QKEIVDSVSAEEKIS
-62 GDSEPATSK
+62 GDSEAQK
-71 ESETEE
+71 ETTETEE
-77 KNDKPDAEKDLK
+77 KNAKPDAES
-89 KPAPEKEESTKE
+89 ASEKEADEKPE
-101 EEPKADEKEQP
+101 QDKEPKADEKETP
-112 EEKPEAPVEEKT
+112 EEKPETPIEEKT

-139 RSMARKILGNQDN
+139 RSMARQILENKENQLSDEA
-152 KFSEETQAFLDYVK
+152 KGFVEYLKS
-166 TKGAQR
+166 KGAKR
-172 DNVTSVEAQP
+172 DNVKSVDAQP

-401 KWVENEIYGQVLA
+401 KWVENEIYGQILA

>member
-1 MPTLQEQAKTI
+1 MPTLQEQAKSI
-12 NDLIDKAKT
+12 NDLIDQAQ
-21 AADKGDIE
+21 AAANKGDIE
-29 TARKLQEE
+29 TARKYQEE
-37 IQTAK
+37 ITQAK
-42 DAYNSE
+42 EAYNAE
-48 KEVVDAISAEEKVG
+48 KEVVDSVSAEEKIS
-62 GDSEPATSK
+62 GDSEAPK
-71 ESETEE
+71 ETTETEE
-77 KNDKPDAEKDLK
+77 KNDKPDAESATEKD
-89 KPAPEKEESTKE
+89 ADEKTEQDKE
-101 EEPKADEKEQP
+101 TKADEKEVP
-112 EEKPEAPVEEKT
+112 EEKPETPVEEKT

-129 EEKKKKLGGK
+129 EEKKKNLGGK
-139 RSMARKILGNQDN
+139 RSMARKILGNQD
-152 KFSEETQAFLDYVK
+152 KFSEETEAFLNYVK
-166 TKGAQR
+166 SKGAQR

-189 YQPEELPETFVDL
+189 YTPEELPETFVDL

-212 TAAGS
+212 TASGS

-229 SVEELEKNP
+229 SVEELAKNP
-238 ELAKPK
+238 ELASPK

-253 TYRGQIPVSQESLD
+253 TYRGQIPVSQEALD

-274 NIVAQNNARQAV
+274 NIIAKNNARQAV

-301 AVNTADL
+301 AVDTANL
-308 DDIKQIINVEIDPA
+308 DDIKAIINVEIDPA

-371 ELFGNKG
+371 ELFGAKG
-378 DKKAFIGDLKY
+378 DKKAFIGDLNY
-389 AVFFADRKQASV
+389 SVFFADRKQASV
-401 KWVENEIYGQVLA
+401 KWVENEIYGQILA

-426 EAGRFLT
+426 EAGRFIT

-438 GDLGTGSEPQA
+438 GDLGTGSEPEA

>member
-1 MPTLQEQAKTI
+1 MATLQEQAKSI
-12 NDLIDKAKT
+12 NDLIDQAQKAVNN
-21 AADKGDIE
+21 GDVE
-29 TARKLQEE
+29 TARKLKEE
-37 IQTAK
+37 IQQAK
-42 DAYNSE
+42 DTYNE
-48 KEVVDAISAEEKVG
+48 QKEIVDSVSAEEKIS
-62 GDSEPATSK
+62 GDSEAPK
-71 ESETEE
+71 EKTETEAKNEKPEAENVPE
-77 KNDKPDAEKDLK
+77 KNAEAKPDFDK
-89 KPAPEKEESTKE
+89 
-101 EEPKADEKEQP
+101 EPKADEKEQP
-112 EEKPEAPVEEKT
+112 EEKPETPVEEKT

-139 RSMARKILGNQDN
+139 RSMARQILENKEN
-152 KFSEETQAFLDYVK
+152 KFSEETEAFLKYVQS
-166 TKGAQR
+166 KGAQR

-212 TAAGS
+212 TASGS

-229 SVEELEKNP
+229 SVEELAKNP
-238 ELAKPK
+238 ELASPK

-253 TYRGQIPVSQESLD
+253 TYRGQIPVSQEALD

-274 NIVAQNNARQAV
+274 NIIAKNNARQAV

-371 ELFGNKG
+371 ELFGAKG
-378 DKKAFIGDLKY
+378 DKKAFIGDLNY

-401 KWVENEIYGQVLA
+401 KWVEHAIYGQVLA

>member
-1 MPTLQEQAKTI
+1 MATLQEQAKSI
-12 NDLIDKAKT
+12 NDLIDQAQKAVNN
-21 AADKGDIE
+21 GDVE
-29 TARKLQEE
+29 TARKLKEE
-37 IQTAK
+37 IQQAK
-42 DAYNSE
+42 DTYNE
-48 KEVVDAISAEEKVG
+48 QKEIVDSVSAEEKIS
-62 GDSEPATSK
+62 GDSEAPK
-71 ESETEE
+71 EKTETEAKNEKPEAENVPE
-77 KNDKPDAEKDLK
+77 KNAEAKPDVDK
-89 KPAPEKEESTKE
+89 
-101 EEPKADEKEQP
+101 EPKADEKEAP
-112 EEKPEAPVEEKT
+112 EEKPETPIEEKT

-139 RSMARKILGNQDN
+139 RSMARQILENKENQLSDEA
-152 KFSEETQAFLDYVK
+152 KGFVEYLKS
-166 TKGAQR
+166 KGAKR
-172 DNVTSVEAQP
+172 DNVKSVDAQP

-308 DDIKQIINVEIDPA
+308 DDIKAIINVEIDPA

>member
-1 MPTLQEQAKTI
+1 MATLQEQAKSI
-12 NDLIDKAKT
+12 NDLIDQAQKAVNN
-21 AADKGDIE
+21 GDVE
-29 TARKLQEE
+29 TARKLKEE
-37 IQTAK
+37 ITQAK
-42 DAYNSE
+42 EAYNE
-48 KEVVDAISAEEKVG
+48 QKEIVDSVSAEEKIS
-62 GDSEPATSK
+62 GDSEAPK
-71 ESETEE
+71 ETTETEE
-77 KNDKPDAEKDLK
+77 KNDKPDAES
-89 KPAPEKEESTKE
+89 APETDAEVKPEQDK
-101 EEPKADEKEQP
+101 EPKADEKEEP
-112 EEKPEAPVEEKT
+112 EESPETPVEEKT

-139 RSMARKILGNQDN
+139 RSMARKILGNQD
-152 KFSEETQAFLDYVK
+152 KFSEETEAFLNYVK
-166 TKGAQR
+166 SKGAQR

-189 YQPEELPETFVDL
+189 YTPEELPETFVDL

-212 TAAGS
+212 TASGS

-229 SVEELEKNP
+229 SVEELAKNP
-238 ELAKPK
+238 ELASPK

-253 TYRGQIPVSQESLD
+253 TYRGQIPVSQEALD

-274 NIVAQNNARQAV
+274 NIIAKNNARQAV
-286 NTTNKYIADVMKSFE
+286 NTTNKYIADVMKSF
-301 AVNTADL
+301 APVDTANL
-308 DDIKQIINVEIDPA
+308 DDIKAIINVEIDPA

-371 ELFGNKG
+371 ELFGAKG
-378 DKKAFIGDLKY
+378 DKKAFIGDLNY

-401 KWVENEIYGQVLA
+401 KWVENEIYGQILA

-426 EAGRFLT
+426 EAGRFIT

-438 GDLGTGSEPQA
+438 GDLGTGSEPVA

>member
-1 MPTLQEQAKTI
+1 MATLQEQAKSI
-12 NDLIDKAKT
+12 NDLIDQAQKAVNN
-21 AADKGDIE
+21 GDVE
-29 TARKLQEE
+29 TARKLKEE
-37 IQTAK
+37 IQQAK
-42 DAYNSE
+42 DTYNE
-48 KEVVDAISAEEKVG
+48 QKEIVDSVSAEEKIS
-62 GDSEPATSK
+62 GDSEAPK
-71 ESETEE
+71 EKTETEAKNE
-77 KNDKPDAEKDLK
+77 KPEAETVPEKDTEAKPDVDK
-89 KPAPEKEESTKE
+89 
-101 EEPKADEKEQP
+101 EPKADEEEVP
-112 EEKPEAPVEEKT
+112 EENPESPVEGKT
-124 PEELE
+124 PEELID
-129 EEKKKKLGGK
+129 EKKKKLGGK
-139 RSMARKILGNQDN
+139 RSMARTILDNKDN
-152 KFSEETQAFLDYVK
+152 KFSEEAQNFMKYIK
-166 TKGAQR
+166 SKGAQR
-172 DNVTSVEAQP
+172 DNVTSVDAQP

-267 DSEANLA
+267 DSETNLA

-401 KWVENEIYGQVLA
+401 KWVENEIYGQVLV

-426 EAGRFLT
+426 EAGRFLN